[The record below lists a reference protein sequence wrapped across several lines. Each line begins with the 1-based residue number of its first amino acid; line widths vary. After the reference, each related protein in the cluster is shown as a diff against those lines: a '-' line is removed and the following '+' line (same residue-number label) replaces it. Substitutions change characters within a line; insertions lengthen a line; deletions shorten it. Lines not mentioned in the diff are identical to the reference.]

1 MNSGSYRKMTSFL
14 IVKMGCCIVCQ
25 KENIHIGNKMN
36 SNFKSIFLLKQT
48 WKHIWKF
55 FFLLCA
61 FGFSESSGNWSATSE
76 AFIFSLNNNEGLAPF
91 VTKVKKGIR
100 DWAIYRNSQF
110 GPYFGIDVII
120 TDNADSNSLSEAAL
134 GYYYSVPPTV
144 QNKRTVLAG
153 TWNFSPDE
161 VEVFYL
167 DPSC

>member
-14 IVKMGCCIVCQ
+14 IVKTGCCIVCQ

-36 SNFKSIFLLKQT
+36 SNFKSIFFIEANVKACE
-48 WKHIWKF
+48 F
-55 FFLLCA
+55 FFLLFT

-76 AFIFSLNNNEGLAPF
+76 AFIFSLNNKEGLAPF
-91 VTKVKKGIR
+91 VSQVEKGIT

-120 TDNADSNSLSEAAL
+120 TDNADSNSFSEAGL
-134 GYYYSVPPTV
+134 GYFYSAPPAV
-144 QNKRTVLAG
+144 QDSDTVLAG
-153 TWNFSPDE
+153 TWFFSPDE